1 MPAETLAMDSGLRQ
15 AQSMREWIEERA
27 AILEFDAGYTR
38 QDAERIAEQLW
49 IALVA
54 AND

>member
-1 MPAETLAMDSGLRQ
+1 MSEFQ
-15 AQSMREWIEERA
+15 REWIEERA

-54 AND
+54 AHD